1 MFGRLGV
8 DGLSEDGVTKT
19 KVIDRIRKCKSPT
32 AIFFRA
38 NCICKTLKNNF
49 LMDYNHFG
57 RNL

>member
-32 AIFFRA
+32 AIFSGQIAFV
-38 NCICKTLKNNF
+38 KP
-49 LMDYNHFG
+49 
-57 RNL
+57 